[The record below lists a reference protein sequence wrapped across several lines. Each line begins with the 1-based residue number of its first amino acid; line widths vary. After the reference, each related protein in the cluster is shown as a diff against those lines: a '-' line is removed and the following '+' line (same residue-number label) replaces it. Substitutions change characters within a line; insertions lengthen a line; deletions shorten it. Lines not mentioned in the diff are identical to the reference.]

1 MRINSVQALWFRS
14 ESENSV
20 MQILLSHRRIIVGMT
35 PVLTHPRLSDGV
47 EARAYQ
53 LLAAKQ
59 AISGSTLLVMPTGLG
74 KTAVQWMAMAEA
86 IDGPGRIVL
95 VAPTTGLVAQQAKMA
110 KQFIKIDSE
119 RIVTLTG
126 QDRPQKR
133 EEIWKDAKIVM
144 ATPHVIRNDARNGR
158 ILLSEIDLLI
168 VDEAH
173 HATGSDSMAQLGDM
187 YLEASSKALVLAA
200 TASPGVKS
208 SKVLEVIQRLG
219 IERLHVTK
227 RDDDLVQPYITAM
240 EIEKHE
246 LNLPD
251 EMLEIIRPMRV
262 LESEEAEFL
271 RRGGFL
277 TGSGRIT
284 TAAIEEAQKRA
295 SAAIGRGDARGYDA
309 AKRIGDLRRLHRLL
323 DLLDTQGLK
332 CAIMYLERARS
343 DTDRKTKRFLSLS
356 AVSSFLREYRTKDE
370 HHPKPALVVELV
382 KKGLSGEG
390 KVIIFTE
397 YRDTVDNL
405 MRILENES
413 GIMPGRFV
421 GQASKGSQIGM
432 KQKEQIAQLDRF
444 REGEI
449 NVLVATSVGEEGLD
463 VPAADSVILYEPV
476 PSAIRAIQR
485 RGRTARQK
493 DGDVHIL
500 IAKGTR
506 DEYVQQASLRR
517 EAMMYRTLNSLKN
530 QSRLPRRALPKD
542 DVLAK
547 FTIDNE
553 GAEEFITSEEK
564 RLFREKEVEVKEVSV
579 KTENK
584 SKPVILSNRPK
595 AQRSL
600 ADFAATPAKEK
611 QDDWWKPVLD
621 GTITHSR
628 DEEASSA
635 DAAKTETISMSEEP
649 DSNNL
654 ITIDHR
660 EGNST
665 LPAMLKL
672 YGHSISLENLTV
684 GDIRIS
690 DRILI
695 ERKSARDLVDS
706 LIDGRLIHQARRLH
720 SAAPRPLIIV
730 ESNET
735 QRVHPNAV
743 HGAMAWITLDL
754 GLPVIMT
761 GSAEQTARFV
771 SIAAK
776 REARVLDLLMTHVR
790 KKPIDAEKS
799 AISAASA
806 EIMSIIN
813 GELNEGVLSN
823 KWTDEVLTKR
833 AKILADLPGIGI
845 NTGKKIMAVA
855 GDIMG
860 LCLLS
865 EEQLTQ
871 IEGVSSIQAKE
882 LYKFLH
888 GNS

>member
-1 MRINSVQALWFRS
+1 
-14 ESENSV
+14 
-20 MQILLSHRRIIVGMT
+20 MT
-35 PVLTHPRLSDGV
+35 PVLSHPRLCDGV

-53 LLAAKQ
+53 LVAAKQ

-86 IDGPGRIVL
+86 LDGPGKIVL

-110 KQFIKIDSE
+110 REFVNCDNE

-126 QDRPQKR
+126 QDRPAKR
-133 EEIWKDAKIVM
+133 EEIWKDAKIIM

-158 ILLSEIDLLI
+158 ILLSDIDLLI

-200 TASPGVKS
+200 TASPGVKAA
-208 SKVLEVIQRLG
+208 KVLEVIQRLG

-227 RDDDLVQPYITAM
+227 REDDLVQPYITSM

-246 LNLPD
+246 LNLPSKL
-251 EMLEIIRPMRV
+251 LEIIRPLRI
-262 LESEEAEFL
+262 LEAEEAEFL
-271 RRGGFL
+271 TRGGFL
-277 TGSGRIT
+277 VKAGRIT
-284 TAAIEEAQKRA
+284 TAAIEEAHRRA

-309 AKRIGDLRRLHRLL
+309 AKRIGDMRRLHRLL

-332 CAIMYLERARS
+332 CAIKYLQRAKKEK
-343 DTDRKTKRFLSLS
+343 DRKTKRFLSLS
-356 AVSSFLREYRTKDE
+356 PVADLLREYKDSE
-370 HHPKPALVVELV
+370 ELHPKPHLVLELV
-382 KKGLSGEG
+382 NKGLENGG

-405 MRILENES
+405 LQILNSEPD
-413 GIMPGRFV
+413 IKPGRFV
-421 GQASKGSQIGM
+421 GQTTKGSQLGM
-432 KQKEQIAQLDRF
+432 KQKEQIAQLNRF
-444 REGEI
+444 RDGEI

-500 IAKGTR
+500 LAKGTR

-517 EAMMYRTLNSLKN
+517 EQMMYRTLDSLQK
-530 QSRLPRRALPKD
+530 QSRLPRRAPPNS
-542 DVLAK
+542 DVLAS
-547 FTIDNE
+547 FSIE
-553 GAEEFITSEEK
+553 GSNAEDFIESEEK
-564 RLFREKEVEVKEVSV
+564 RLYREKEIIQDKPEEKKKIEVQ
-579 KTENK
+579 TQQ
-584 SKPVILSNRPK
+584 PLNRPRN
-595 AQRSL
+595 QRSL
-600 ADFAATPAKEK
+600 DDFTTPTKETK
-611 QDDWWKPVLD
+611 PVDWWKPVLD
-621 GTITHSR
+621 GTDTHTR
-628 DEEASSA
+628 ENEAKAASA
-635 DAAKTETISMSEEP
+635 AQTEVNSLSIESDSET
-649 DSNNL
+649 L
-654 ITIDHR
+654 ITVDHR
-660 EGNST
+660 EANST

-672 YGHSISLENLTV
+672 HGHQISLENLTV

-706 LIDGRLIHQARRLH
+706 LIDGRLIHQTRRLH
-720 SAAPRPLIIV
+720 GAAPRPLLIV

-761 GSAEQTARFV
+761 GSPEQTARFV
-771 SIAAK
+771 SVAAK
-776 REARVLDLLMTHVR
+776 REARVLDLLMSHSR
-790 KKPIDAEKS
+790 KNPKDAEKA
-799 AISAASA
+799 AIKAASS

-813 GELNEGVLSN
+813 GDIESGVLSK
-823 KWTDEVLTKR
+823 KWNQEVLKQRTR
-833 AKILADLPGIGI
+833 ILGELPGIGPK
-845 NTGKKIMAVA
+845 TAERIMQVA
-855 GDIMG
+855 KDIMG
-860 LCLLS
+860 LCTMS
-865 EEQLTQ
+865 EHELTK
-871 IEGVSSIQAKE
+871 IDGVSSIQAKD
-882 LYKFLH
+882 LFKFLH
-888 GNS
+888 G